1 MSTTPLHDVQHPE
14 VSPAAPAETPPAG
27 LSTRKAALS
36 RRIRSATLRRRLSQA
51 TDTLAVIDL
60 LLGMNR
66 SVQALQED
74 PA

>member
-1 MSTTPLHDVQHPE
+1 MSTTPLHDVQLSE
-14 VSPAAPAETPPAG
+14 VSPAAPADTPAAG

-51 TDTLAVIDL
+51 TDTLAVVDL

-66 SVQALQED
+66 SVCALGED